1 MRENLWQAGFIS
13 PKISANEV
21 HIWRSNLSL
30 DVDMLDNY
38 LQTLSNDEITRVNSF
53 YFKKDKIRY
62 IAARGVLRSILGRY
76 NHIKP
81 KTINF
86 VYGKLGK
93 PYLITNQNIQNLYFN
108 ISHSYNYFVCAIT
121 KNIDIGVDI
130 ERCQN
135 ISDLEEIAAHF
146 FSEHEYIDLQNLF
159 NDKKHDYFYKVW
171 TLKEA
176 FVKTL
181 GFGLLYDLRKIRIEC
196 LQDNNYKISKN
207 GKISDGKWTLQTFLS
222 YHNYSSA
229 FATKQIISN
238 VLFLDFN

>member
-13 PKISANEV
+13 PKISPNEV
-21 HIWRSNLSL
+21 HIWRSSLSSNVDIL
-30 DVDMLDNY
+30 DSY
-38 LQTLSNDEITRVNSF
+38 LQTLSNDEITRANSF
-53 YFKKDKIRY
+53 YFKKDKICY
-62 IAARGVLRSILGRY
+62 IAARGILRNILGRY

-81 KTINF
+81 KTIKF
-86 VYGKLGK
+86 IYSKLGK
-93 PYLITNQNIQNLYFN
+93 PYLITKQNNQNLYFN
-108 ISHSYNYFVCAIT
+108 ISHSRNYLLCTIT
-121 KNIDIGVDI
+121 KNTDIGVDI
-130 ERCQN
+130 EHCQN
-135 ISDLEEIAAHF
+135 ISNLDEVAAYLL
-146 FSEHEYIDLQNLF
+146 SEHEYIDLQNLF

-181 GFGLLYDLRKIRIEC
+181 GIGLSCDLRQIRIEH
-196 LQDNNYKISKN
+196 LQDNNFKIFQN
-207 GKISDGKWTLQTFLS
+207 GKINDDRWTLQTFLS